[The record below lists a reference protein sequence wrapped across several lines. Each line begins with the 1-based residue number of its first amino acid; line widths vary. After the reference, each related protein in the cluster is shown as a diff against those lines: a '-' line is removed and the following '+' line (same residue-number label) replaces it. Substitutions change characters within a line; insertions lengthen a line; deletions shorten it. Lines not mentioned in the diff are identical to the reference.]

1 MLRTTDRLSLDL
13 TSGWVAPAH
22 HRQSPNF
29 DSRPGG
35 STLDLIVV
43 HAISLPPGCFGGSYV
58 EDLFLNRLDA
68 SAHEYFAGLR
78 DLKVSSHFY
87 VDRAGA
93 LTQFVSIHDRA
104 WHAGESS
111 WHGRA
116 ACNDFS
122 IGIELEGCD
131 EQAFEEPQYATA
143 ARLIALL
150 RNNVRSLQHAEVV
163 GHADIAPQRKTDP
176 GPLFDWQRLR
186 VEVGLDVD

>member
-1 MLRTTDRLSLDL
+1 M
-13 TSGWVAPAH
+13 APAH

-150 RNNVRSLQHAEVV
+150 RHVNVRARKLESQTHAE
-163 GHADIAPQRKTDP
+163 
-176 GPLFDWQRLR
+176 LR
-186 VEVGLDVD
+186 SLTMLL